1 MNRVKNITILTILI
15 AFLLMVAKIPVTCI
29 FKSVTGISCP
39 ACGMTRSFLAILH
52 FHFFESIY
60 QNILGIPLFLF
71 LVVSVIILLYEIVKN
86 QFHYIPKVL
95 HFFEKYY
102 MIILLLLGLSFVINN
117 FKYS

>member
-39 ACGMTRSFLAILH
+39 ACGMTRSFFAILH
-52 FHFFESIY
+52 FDFLEAFS
-60 QNILGIPLFLF
+60 QNILGIPLFIF
-71 LVVSVIILLYEIVKN
+71 LTVSVIILLYEIVKN
-86 QFHYIPKVL
+86 QFHYIPKIL

-102 MIILLLLGLSFVINN
+102 VIILLLLGLSFIINN
-117 FKYS
+117 LK